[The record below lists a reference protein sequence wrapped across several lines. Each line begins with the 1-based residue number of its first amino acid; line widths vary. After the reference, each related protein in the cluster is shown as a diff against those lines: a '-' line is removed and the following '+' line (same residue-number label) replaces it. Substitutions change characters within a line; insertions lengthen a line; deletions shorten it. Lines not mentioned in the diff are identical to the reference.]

1 MAQGNQMQINNN
13 HFVSLHYRLTDDSG
27 DLIESTFDTAKPMQ
41 YLHGRQQMPR
51 GFEAAVEHLKTGE
64 QLTFS
69 LRPAEAY
76 GLRSVNKKQRVPV
89 KYLGHEGK
97 LAAGKQVHINT
108 ENGVVPGTV
117 IKVGKFSVDVD
128 MNHPL
133 AGKNL
138 HFDVEVL
145 AVRKASDEEIS
156 HGHSHA
162 EGHCGN

>member
-1 MAQGNQMQINNN
+1 MQINNN
-13 HFVSLHYRLTDDSG
+13 HFVSLHFRLTDDSG
-27 DLIESTFDTAKPMQ
+27 ELIESTFDGAEPMQ

-51 GFEAAVEHLKTGE
+51 GFEAAIESLATGD

-76 GLRSVNKKQRVPV
+76 GLRSVEKKQRVPI
-89 KYLGHEGK
+89 KYLTHEGP
-97 LAAGKQVHINT
+97 LSAGKQVHINT
-108 ENGVVPGTV
+108 KQGIKPGTI
-117 IKVGKFSVDVD
+117 IKVGKFNADVD
-128 MNHPL
+128 MSHPL

-145 AVRKASDEEIS
+145 AVRKASAEEIA

-162 EGHCGN
+162 EGNCGH

>member
-1 MAQGNQMQINNN
+1 MQINNN
-13 HFVSLHYRLTDDSG
+13 HFVSLHFRLTDDSG
-27 DLIESTFDTAKPMQ
+27 DLIESTFDAAKPMQ

-64 QLTFS
+64 HLTFS

-76 GLRSVNKKQRVPV
+76 GLRSVNKKQRVPI
-89 KYLGHEGK
+89 KYLAHEGK
-97 LAAGKQVHINT
+97 LVAGQQVQINT
-108 ENGVVPGTV
+108 ENGVMRGTI

-145 AVRKASDEEIS
+145 AVRKASDEEIA